1 MDLSQLQR
9 KYLSGVVT
17 IGDLPVGGS
26 YPVRIQ
32 SMTNTN
38 TMDTEATVN
47 QAIQLIEAGCEM
59 VRITAPGKKE
69 ARNLEKIKNVLFK
82 RGYDVPIIAD
92 IHFNPKAAEVAAK
105 IVEKVR
111 INPGNYVDQR
121 KFQKIRYTE
130 QEYQEEI
137 NRISERLYPLIRICK
152 DNGTAIRVGTNHGSL
167 SDRIMNR
174 YGDTPLGMV
183 ESALEYARIFRQ
195 FDFFD
200 LVLSMKSSNV
210 KIMVYATRLLVK
222 KMLEEGMNYPLH
234 LGVTEAGDGMDG
246 KVKSAAGIGTL
257 LADGIGDTIR
267 VSLTGDPVDE
277 IPVAKMLARQFNY
290 LREDINASGSKTEY
304 DPIVEYSKR
313 ITNPLHNIGG
323 HHVPVVVMNKYPSGN
338 GQDPD
343 LISPDGKV
351 LVNKNG
357 LLLKLSEMSNILL
370 VLESDENNA
379 IPRLE
384 QAFRKLDSVRAK
396 LPVFIKINF
405 KGLTREEILIRGTSI
420 FSYLLINGY
429 GDGIWIDTEKEKD
442 MEFVR
447 DLSFAV
453 LQALGLRIT
462 RTEYIACP
470 SCGRTL
476 FNIQEALSGIKE
488 KTQHLKG
495 LKIAVMG
502 CIVNGPGEMA
512 DADYGYVGAGKGKI
526 TLYKGKE
533 VMKKNINEKQAVDE
547 LVDLIKAHGD
557 WQPGG

>member
-1 MDLSQLQR
+1 
-9 KYLSGVVT
+9 VT

-92 IHFNPKAAEVAAK
+92 IHFNPRAAEVAAK

-222 KMLEEGMNYPLH
+222 KMLEEGMNCPLH

-246 KVKSAAGIGTL
+246 KVKSAAGTGTL

-370 VLESDENNA
+370 VL
-379 IPRLE
+379 
-384 QAFRKLDSVRAK
+384 KDS
-396 LPVFIKINF
+396 
-405 KGLTREEILIRGTSI
+405 
-420 FSYLLINGY
+420 
-429 GDGIWIDTEKEKD
+429 
-442 MEFVR
+442 
-447 DLSFAV
+447 
-453 LQALGLRIT
+453 
-462 RTEYIACP
+462 
-470 SCGRTL
+470 
-476 FNIQEALSGIKE
+476 
-488 KTQHLKG
+488 
-495 LKIAVMG
+495 
-502 CIVNGPGEMA
+502 PG
-512 DADYGYVGAGKGKI
+512 KRS
-526 TLYKGKE
+526 
-533 VMKKNINEKQAVDE
+533 
-547 LVDLIKAHGD
+547 
-557 WQPGG
+557 

>member
-1 MDLSQLQR
+1 
-9 KYLSGVVT
+9 VT

-69 ARNLEKIKNVLFK
+69 ARNLEKIKNVLCK

-92 IHFNPKAAEVAAK
+92 IHFNPRAAEVAAK

-222 KMLEEGMNYPLH
+222 KMLEEGMNCPLH

-246 KVKSAAGIGTL
+246 KVKSAAGTGTL

-429 GDGIWIDTEKEKD
+429 GDGIWIDTEEEKD
-442 MEFVR
+442 MAFVR

-557 WQPGG
+557 WRPGG

>member
-82 RGYDVPIIAD
+82 KGYDVPIIAD

-152 DNGTAIRVGTNHGSL
+152 DNETAIRVGTNHGSL

>member
-1 MDLSQLQR
+1 M
-9 KYLSGVVT
+9 SGVVT

-111 INPGNYVDQR
+111 INPGNYVDPR

-195 FDFFD
+195 FDFFG

-246 KVKSAAGIGTL
+246 KVKSAAGTGTL

-277 IPVAKMLARQFNY
+277 IPVAKMLARQFDY
-290 LREDINASGSKTEY
+290 LRKDINASGSKTEY

-313 ITNPLHNIGG
+313 ITNPFHNIGG
-323 HHVPVVVMNKYPSGN
+323 HHVPVVVMNKYPSGKN
-338 GQDPD
+338 QDPD
-343 LISPDGKV
+343 LVSPDGKV

-420 FSYLLINGY
+420 FSYFLINGY
-429 GDGIWIDTEKEKD
+429 GDGIWIDTEEEKD
-442 MEFVR
+442 MAFVR